1 MANARKR
8 QQEQEQEAAQRE
20 RMTYVTLVGLFL
32 GVLGIF
38 ITRERDRKQ
47 PFTISPPDLALLA
60 LATYRAGR
68 VVAYDRVSQPFRE
81 PVTETVPDE
90 YDAGENVVAEGTGVR
105 KAIGELVSC
114 PTCVGTWVAA
124 GLVYGLRLAPGPTR
138 LFAAILGVSG
148 LAELF
153 SETEEVLTWSA
164 QAARKRSA
172 T

>member
-1 MANARKR
+1 MSETHKR
-8 QQEQEQEAAQRE
+8 QE

-32 GVLGIF
+32 SLLGAF
-38 ITRERDRKQ
+38 ALREKDRKH
-47 PFTISPPDLALLA
+47 PFALGSLDLALFS

-68 VVAYDRVSQPFRE
+68 VVAYDRVSEPFRA

-90 YDAGENVVAEGTGVR
+90 YDAGENVVAEGVGVQ

-124 GLVYGLRLAPGPTR
+124 GLVYGFRLAPGPTR
-138 LFAAILGVSG
+138 LFAAILAVSG
-148 LAELF
+148 LAEILD
-153 SETEEVLTWSA
+153 STVEALSWTD

-172 T
+172 A

>member
-1 MANARKR
+1 MSDTQKR
-8 QQEQEQEAAQRE
+8 EE
-20 RMTYVTLVGLFL
+20 RMTYVSLVGLFVTLL
-32 GVLGIF
+32 GAF
-38 ITRERDRKQ
+38 AFRERDQKRA
-47 PFTISPPDLALLA
+47 FTLAPQDLALFG

-68 VVAYDRVSQPFRE
+68 LVAYDRVAEPFRD

-90 YDAGENVVAEGTGVR
+90 YQAGENVVAEGSGAQ

-124 GLVYGLRLAPGPTR
+124 GLVYGYRLAPGPTR
-138 LFAAILGVSG
+138 LLAAILAVSG

-153 SETEEVLTWSA
+153 SATNEALSWTG

-172 T
+172 A

>member
-1 MANARKR
+1 MAKT
-8 QQEQEQEAAQRE
+8 QEKEQVQRE
-20 RMTYVTLVGLFL
+20 RLTYVTLVGLFL

-38 ITRERDRKQ
+38 VSREHDRKQ
-47 PFTISPPDLALLA
+47 TFAISPRDLALLG

-68 VVAYDRVSQPFRE
+68 VVAYDRVAEPFRA

-90 YDAGENVVAEGTGVR
+90 FDAGENVVAEGTGVQ

-124 GLVYGLRLAPGPTR
+124 GLVYGLHLAPGPTR

-148 LAELF
+148 LAEIVSDA
-153 SETEEVLTWSA
+153 SEALTWSA
-164 QAARKRSA
+164 QAARKHAGS
-172 T
+172 

>member
-1 MANARKR
+1 MAKAK
-8 QQEQEQEAAQRE
+8 QQEQEQVQRE
-20 RMTYVTLVGLFL
+20 RLTYMTLVGLFL

-38 ITRERDRKQ
+38 VARERGQKQ
-47 PFTISPPDLALLA
+47 DFAIGPRDLALLG

-68 VVAYDRVSQPFRE
+68 VVAYDRVAEPFRA

-90 YDAGENVVAEGTGVR
+90 FDAGENVIAEGAGVQ

-124 GLVYGLRLAPGPTR
+124 GLVYGLHLAPGPTR

-148 LAELF
+148 LAEIVSDA
-153 SETEEVLTWSA
+153 SEALTWSA
-164 QAARKRSA
+164 QAARKHSGS
-172 T
+172 

>member
-1 MANARKR
+1 MSDTKTK
-8 QQEQEQEAAQRE
+8 QE

-32 GVLGIF
+32 SLLGAF
-38 ITRERDRKQ
+38 ALREKDRKR
-47 PFTISPPDLALLA
+47 PFDLEPRDLALFG

-68 VVAYDRVSQPFRE
+68 IVAYDRVAEPFRA

-90 YDAGENVVAEGTGVR
+90 YDAGENVVAEGVGVQ

-114 PTCVGTWVAA
+114 PTCVGAWVAA
-124 GLVYGLRLAPGPTR
+124 GLVYGFRVAPGPTR
-138 LFAAILGVSG
+138 LFAAILAISG

-153 SETEEVLTWSA
+153 GAADEALSWSG

-172 T
+172 A